1 MSVIS
6 RDLGFATKRNF
17 FLSLAITVSAIVMMV
32 LMLMPFLSLSG
43 GLLPLDMRL
52 GYSVDEVNQLFTALG
67 GPGRPLYSLFQL
79 VDTVFPI
86 ALALTLMFSLVR
98 IIGWVFE
105 YTGHLSLIAF
115 IPLGGA
121 IADYVENILI
131 ATQLL
136 SYPALSS
143 LLITIASSFT
153 TIKWGFMFV
162 TILLV
167 IILVILSL

>member
-1 MSVIS
+1 MSVIA
-6 RDLGFATKRNF
+6 RVLRFFTKRTF
-17 FLSLAITVSAIVMMV
+17 FLSLTITICTFIIMA

-52 GYSVDEVNQLFTALG
+52 HYTINEVNQLFLALG
-67 GPGRPLYSLFQL
+67 VLGRQLYSLFQM
-79 VDTVFPI
+79 VDMVFPI
-86 ALALTLMFSLVR
+86 ALALTMMCILVM
-98 IIGWVFE
+98 IIGWG
-105 YTGHLSLIAF
+105 YDSDHRLSLIVF

-121 IADYVENILI
+121 IVDYAENILI

-143 LLITIASSFT
+143 LIITIASSFT
-153 TIKWGFMFV
+153 TIKWGFTFL

-167 IILVILSL
+167 IILVIYSL